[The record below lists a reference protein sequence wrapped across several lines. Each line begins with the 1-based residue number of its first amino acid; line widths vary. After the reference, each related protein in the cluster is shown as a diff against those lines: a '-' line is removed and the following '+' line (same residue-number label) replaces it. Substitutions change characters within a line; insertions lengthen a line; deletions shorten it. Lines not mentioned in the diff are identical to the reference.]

1 MGSRDQ
7 RDPPPYAARHGR
19 DSGVVAVTVGR
30 DGEGLVVCVDD
41 DGAGV
46 APGERERVFERFA
59 RGSEARTAG
68 SGLGLALVRQQARLH
83 GGEVTVSD
91 GQLGGA
97 CFTVRLSAGGD
108 GPPADDRTT
117 G

>member
-1 MGSRDQ
+1 MPRALGDSRLERLQLD
-7 RDPPPYAARHGR
+7 RAAARATRLLEVLQTLARG
-19 DSGVVAVTVGR
+19 DA
-30 DGEGLVVCVDD
+30 
-41 DGAGV
+41 GA
-46 APGERERVFERFA
+46 ALPRERERVFERFA

-108 GPPADDRTT
+108 GPPAEDRTT